1 MPMRVQV
8 TLGDF
13 RRKTAGLDDDTAM
26 FLEFGDCQEW
36 YEVSDL
42 GMKYLP
48 PVAVMEV
55 PGALILSGGQEFD
68 EEHHLGPRFD
78 VYLDSGDWGGLKS

>member
-13 RRKTAGLDDDTAM
+13 RRKTAKLPDDTAI
-26 FLEFGDCQEW
+26 FLEFGDCYDW
-36 YEVSDL
+36 YEISEM

-48 PVAVMEV
+48 PALDV
-55 PGALILSGGQEFD
+55 PGALILDGGQQFD
-68 EEHHLGPRFD
+68 EEHHIGPRYD
-78 VYLDSGDWGGLKS
+78 VYLDCGDWGALGK